1 VKTLTSQCHTV
12 HHLLLTRPYSD
23 SLTKTQCV
31 TQSDRNLHTHGDNG
45 LTILHPGP
53 SPKLGTHS
61 HLEKELELL
70 ILSRDRAHFDRL
82 EGEFHNISLRVE

>member
-1 VKTLTSQCHTV
+1 METFTSQCHTV
-12 HHLLLTRPYSD
+12 HHLLLARIS
-23 SLTKTQCV
+23 SHILTKTQCV

-70 ILSRDRAHFDRL
+70 IFSRDRAHFDRL
-82 EGEFHNISLRVE
+82 EGEFHNNSLRKE